1 MNYPKYYRAETDT
14 GYNYYKVERTPT
26 DRIGT
31 VNDPE
36 NGQIEF
42 PIYKYHETKISKEE
56 YDNGYPK
63 GLYEWRCE

>member
-1 MNYPKYYRAETDT
+1 
-14 GYNYYKVERTPT
+14 

-42 PIYKYHETKISKEE
+42 HIYKYHETKISKEE
-56 YDNGYPK
+56 YDLNK
-63 GLYEWRCE
+63 EEYEWRCE

>member
-1 MNYPKYYRAETDT
+1 MNYPKYYRTETDN

-42 PIYKYHETKISKEE
+42 HIYKYHETKISKEE
-56 YDNGYPK
+56 YDLNK
-63 GLYEWRCE
+63 EEYEWRCE